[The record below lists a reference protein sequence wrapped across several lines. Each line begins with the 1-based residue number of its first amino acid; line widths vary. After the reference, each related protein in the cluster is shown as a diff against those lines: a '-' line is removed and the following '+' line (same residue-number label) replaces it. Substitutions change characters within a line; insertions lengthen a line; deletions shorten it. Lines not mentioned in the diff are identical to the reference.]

1 MCLTYCK
8 GNINSMVWNKL
19 SEVEADFFFEKINL
33 QPLEPY
39 ISNCSPRKCKCLVCG
54 SIVYPRLSDVKKA
67 KSCVKCQ
74 GKNTGKRIRLSEVEI
89 NATAK
94 KMNVKLLGSYENSR
108 TPIKAKCL
116 KCKNIIYPTIGRLR
130 DGVGCMHC
138 GRLKTATARTIP
150 KDIALEA
157 FRIAKLEVLSEY
169 RKATE
174 PVRVLCLICKKHST
188 KSLKDLKSGR
198 RCYTCGRKI
207 SASKN
212 KLDSNYLINIAR
224 EQNLV
229 PIGTINSVKKKTTF
243 RCLGCSRTFEMFFSS
258 IQRGSSCRFC
268 SRTEIDPKEA
278 HAYMVKHH
286 LKPQE
291 PFKKS
296 AVKWKCKC
304 LKCGNIVFPTFNNVS
319 TSGGGCK
326 YCRSAGYNPSFGGHL
341 YLIYSPKFDSY
352 KIGIS
357 NLKSRIRVH
366 ESKNWSLIRKWE
378 FEDGHIPPELEEQV
392 LIHIRRKWE
401 LAWSVEAK
409 DMPQGGHTETFS
421 AIDLPE
427 SRIIRLVASKIK
439 DLMD

>member
-1 MCLTYCK
+1 
-8 GNINSMVWNKL
+8 MVWNKL
-19 SEVEADFFFEKINL
+19 SEKEADFFFERIKL

-39 ISNCSPRKCKCLVCG
+39 ISNGSPRKCKCLVCG
-54 SIVYPRLSDVKKA
+54 SIVYPRLGDVKKA

-74 GKNTGKRIRLSEVEI
+74 GKNTGKSIRLSEAEVVS
-89 NATAK
+89 TAK
-94 KMNVKLLGSYENSR
+94 KMNVKLLEAYENSR

-138 GRLKTATARTIP
+138 GRIKSASARAIP

-169 RKATE
+169 KRATE
-174 PVRVLCLICKKHST
+174 PVKVLCLICKKHST
-188 KSLKDLKSGR
+188 KSLKDLKTGR
-198 RCYTCGRKI
+198 RCYTCGRAQ
-207 SASKN
+207 ASLNRRLNQDYMADVALLQRLK
-212 KLDSNYLINIAR
+212 
-224 EQNLV
+224 
-229 PIGTINSVKKKTTF
+229 PIGQIKPVRENSKF
-243 RCLGCSRTFEMFFSS
+243 ECLKCQRQIQMTFSS
-258 IQRGSSCRFC
+258 IQRGAYCRFC

-278 HAYMVKHH
+278 YDYMVKNH
-286 LKPQE
+286 LVPQE

-296 AVKWKCKC
+296 ATKWKCRC
-304 LKCGNIVFPTFNNVS
+304 AKCGNTVFPTFNNVS

-326 YCRSAGYNPSFGGHL
+326 YCRSAGYNPSFSGHL
-341 YLIYSPKFDSY
+341 YLMYNAEFDSY

-357 NLKSRIRVH
+357 NLKSRIRRH
-366 ESKNWSLIRKWE
+366 ELRDWSIVRIWE
-378 FEDGHIPPELEEQV
+378 FENGLVPPELEEKV
-392 LIHIRRKWE
+392 LTHIRENWK

-439 DLMD
+439 NFKQ